1 MQDITT
7 IEKTVEKFIE
17 LNDLLDK
24 QRKLAIALSG
34 GADSVC
40 LLLLLTKLGY
50 QCDAIHCNFHL
61 RGKESMR
68 DEAFVTDLC
77 QRMGIRLFKRDFQ
90 TGIFAS
96 KMGISIEI
104 AAREQR
110 YTYFREVLDETG
122 DQAIATAH
130 HRDDNVETLMLNL
143 GRGTGIRGMR
153 GIPPKNGRVV
163 RPFLCISRSDIL
175 FYLERHGQ
183 DFVEDSSNREDVFS
197 RNKIRLDVVPVLNS
211 INLSASANIA
221 QSMDNMRE
229 VCKIY
234 EDAMQKAI
242 AECSTKE
249 QDVVKVN
256 INAMLHQVSPR
267 SVLHE
272 IIYPLGFNHAQ
283 EISIFASLREVGK
296 IFTTPKQ
303 RLLIDRTEII
313 IEPMRLKADEME
325 RTIDISGDE
334 GEFEVRDLG
343 LIKYRIVY
351 IEDVKIN
358 TDRHHA
364 YLDYD
369 KLTLPLKLRTVKN
382 GDSFAPFGLKGDLK
396 LVSDFLTERKLNRF
410 QKEHQK
416 VLVSGDDIAWI
427 VGERIS
433 EHYKVDEEE
442 TTKVLEL
449 SVE

>member
-1 MQDITT
+1 MQDIST
-7 IEKTVEKFIE
+7 IEKTVSKFIE
-17 LNDLLDK
+17 LNNLLDK
-24 QRKLAIALSG
+24 DKKVAIALSG

-40 LLLLLTKLGY
+40 MLLMLTRLGY
-50 QCDAIHCNFHL
+50 KCDAIHCNFHL

-68 DEAFVTDLC
+68 DEEFVTDLC
-77 QRMGIRLFKRDFQ
+77 QKMGIRLFKRDFQ

-122 DQAIATAH
+122 DQAIVTAH
-130 HRDDNVETLMLNL
+130 HRDDNVETLLLNL
-143 GRGTGIRGMR
+143 VRGTGIRGMR
-153 GIPPKNGRVV
+153 GILPKNGRVV

-175 FYLERHGQ
+175 YYLERHEQ

-197 RNKIRLDVVPVLNS
+197 RNKIRLDVMPVLNS

-234 EDAMQKAI
+234 EDAMQKSI
-242 AECSTKE
+242 AECSVKE
-249 QDVVKVN
+249 NDIVKIN
-256 INAMLHQVSPR
+256 INSMLHQVSPR

-283 EISIFASLREVGK
+283 ELSIFASLTEVGK
-296 IFTTPKQ
+296 MFSTPKQ

-313 IEPMRLKADEME
+313 IEPTRLKADEME
-325 RTIDISGDE
+325 RTLEIGGDE
-334 GEFEVRDLG
+334 GEFAIRDLG
-343 LIKYRIVY
+343 LLKYRVVY

-416 VLVSGDDIAWI
+416 VLLSGTDIAWI

-433 EHYKVDEEE
+433 EHYRVDEVS
-442 TTKVLEL
+442 TTRVLEL

>member
-7 IEKTVEKFIE
+7 IEKTVSKFIE
-17 LNDLLDK
+17 LNNLLDK
-24 QRKLAIALSG
+24 DRKLAIALSG

-40 LLLLLTKLGY
+40 MLLMLTKLGY

-68 DEAFVTDLC
+68 DEQFVTDLC

-96 KMGISIEI
+96 KMGISLEI

-110 YTYFREVLDETG
+110 YTYFREVLDQTG
-122 DQAIATAH
+122 DQAIVTAH

-143 GRGTGIRGMR
+143 VRGTGIRGMR
-153 GIPPKNGRVV
+153 GILPKNGRVI

-234 EDAMQKAI
+234 EDAMHTRS
-242 AECSTKE
+242 STPW
-249 QDVVKVN
+249 
-256 INAMLHQVSPR
+256 VSTTLRR
-267 SVLHE
+267 S
-272 IIYPLGFNHAQ
+272 
-283 EISIFASLREVGK
+283 ASS
-296 IFTTPKQ
+296 P
-303 RLLIDRTEII
+303 
-313 IEPMRLKADEME
+313 
-325 RTIDISGDE
+325 
-334 GEFEVRDLG
+334 
-343 LIKYRIVY
+343 
-351 IEDVKIN
+351 
-358 TDRHHA
+358 H
-364 YLDYD
+364 
-369 KLTLPLKLRTVKN
+369 
-382 GDSFAPFGLKGDLK
+382 
-396 LVSDFLTERKLNRF
+396 
-410 QKEHQK
+410 
-416 VLVSGDDIAWI
+416 
-427 VGERIS
+427 
-433 EHYKVDEEE
+433 
-442 TTKVLEL
+442 
-449 SVE
+449 